1 MLFGVQDTHLYALD
15 LKTGNLLW
23 DSRTDG
29 GILDW
34 VYSFPAVDDSMVF
47 IGGVDSMYSFNK
59 KTGSRIWKFKTVRAL
74 SSPSVAGSV
83 LYFGG
88 NDKNL
93 YALDIESGEE
103 LWRFKTKG
111 EIETS
116 PAIDKGVVYFG
127 SNDGYMYALE

>member
-1 MLFGVQDTHLYALD
+1 
-15 LKTGNLLW
+15 
-23 DSRTDG
+23 
-29 GILDW
+29 
-34 VYSFPAVDDSMVF
+34 
-47 IGGVDSMYSFNK
+47 VDSMYSFNK
-59 KTGSRIWKFKTVRAL
+59 KTGSRIWEFKTVRAL

-116 PAIDKGVVYFG
+116 AAIDKGVVYFG